1 VSGIRRREFVILLG
15 GGAAAAWP
23 LVARA
28 QQPTMPVIGFLR
40 NTMRDDSELAALR
53 QGLSQSGYVEGK
65 NLAIEYRFAEN
76 RYERLP
82 ALAADLVNRQV
93 AMIVTG
99 GNASTLAAKAAT
111 TTIPIIFS
119 TGDDPIQIGLVTSL
133 SRPGGNVTG
142 VSFMTT
148 ATLAAKRLGLLRE
161 LVPNVT
167 TIAYLM
173 NPNNPAAEI
182 EMREVQAAASSLG
195 LQILVVNS
203 GHERDFEAAFAN
215 LAGRRNLAL
224 FVGGDS
230 LNFSWRER
238 LVALAARHAL
248 PAMYFVREFAA
259 AGGLISYGASITN
272 SYRQAGI
279 YAGQV
284 LKGTKPGDLPVIL
297 PAKFELVINLKTA
310 KTFGLDVPPSLLAR
324 ADEVIE

>member
-1 VSGIRRREFVILLG
+1 MNRREFITLLG
-15 GGAAAAWP
+15 GAAVAWP
-23 LVARA
+23 LAAARA
-28 QQPTMPVIGFLR
+28 QQSAMPVIGFLR

-53 QGLSQSGYVEGK
+53 RGLSQSGYVEDK

-82 ALAADLVNRQV
+82 ALAADLVHRQV

-161 LVPNVT
+161 LVPNIA

-173 NPNNPAAEI
+173 N
-182 EMREVQAAASSLG
+182 
-195 LQILVVNS
+195 
-203 GHERDFEAAFAN
+203 
-215 LAGRRNLAL
+215 
-224 FVGGDS
+224 
-230 LNFSWRER
+230 
-238 LVALAARHAL
+238 
-248 PAMYFVREFAA
+248 
-259 AGGLISYGASITN
+259 
-272 SYRQAGI
+272 
-279 YAGQV
+279 
-284 LKGTKPGDLPVIL
+284 
-297 PAKFELVINLKTA
+297 
-310 KTFGLDVPPSLLAR
+310 
-324 ADEVIE
+324 

>member
-1 VSGIRRREFVILLG
+1 
-15 GGAAAAWP
+15 
-23 LVARA
+23 
-28 QQPTMPVIGFLR
+28 
-40 NTMRDDSELAALR
+40 
-53 QGLSQSGYVEGK
+53 
-65 NLAIEYRFAEN
+65 
-76 RYERLP
+76 
-82 ALAADLVNRQV
+82 
-93 AMIVTG
+93 MIVTG

-148 ATLAAKRLGLLRE
+148 AALAAKRLGLLRE

-195 LQILVVNS
+195 LQILVVNA
-203 GHERDFEAAFAN
+203 GHERDFEAAFAS

-230 LNFSWRER
+230 LNYGWRDR
-238 LVALAARHAL
+238 LVALAVRHAL

-259 AGGLISYGASITN
+259 AGGLISYGASITD

-297 PAKFELVINLKTA
+297 PTKFELVINLKTA
-310 KTFGLDVPPSLLAR
+310 KAFGLDVPPSLLAR